1 MKGLA
6 LKDLA
11 AEVERQAKTKR
22 DFIAPASRIKYVET
36 MGVKDTI
43 RHGFTQLR
51 LQGRD
56 DPFEMGPV
64 FHNQIGEHLKIP
76 RAYYQRMLSTAPVL
90 LRRNVNHWLAQ
101 DQSQRMIRTLDG
113 RARAFLSDRYRVLDN
128 YDLCEAILPL
138 FQKHGLEVVSA
149 NVTEKRMYLK
159 AVHPGLKAEIRSARK
174 IGDVVQGGV
183 NVWNSETGCG
193 TVGAAAFIYTLSCL
207 NGMTV
212 PMSGMKR
219 FHLGRRYEGD
229 EARAREIFRDETRLA
244 DDKAFFMKIQDVV
257 NACLEEKR
265 FQEVI
270 SKINRAAGD
279 NEIESKNG
287 RPLEEVVEITRK
299 SFSLTEGEGASI
311 MKHLVAGGDLSRWG
325 VAGAVARAAQDSE
338 NYDRFDDLQRIGGEI
353 IELPKKRWAEIA
365 LRN

>member
-11 AEVERQAKTKR
+11 AEVQRQAETKR
-22 DFIAPASRIKYVET
+22 DFIAPASRIKFVEERHRDVPGDT
-36 MGVKDTI
+36 LLAMQGQEKDLAI
-43 RHGFTQLR
+43 
-51 LQGRD
+51 
-56 DPFEMGPV
+56 GPL
-64 FHNQIGEHLKIP
+64 FHNQIGEHLNIP
-76 RAYYQRMLSTAPVL
+76 RKYYQRMLESAPVL
-90 LRRNVNHWLAQ
+90 LRRNVNHWLAS
-101 DQSQRMIRTLDG
+101 DPSDRMIRTLDG

-149 NVTEKRMYLK
+149 NVTEKRLYLK
-159 AVHPGLKAEIRSARK
+159 AIHPGLKAEIRSRK
-174 IGDVVQGGV
+174 KVGDIVQGGV

-193 TVGAAAFIYTLSCL
+193 TVGAAAYIYTLSCL

-219 FHLGRRYEGD
+219 FHLGRRHDGD
-229 EARAREIFRDETRLA
+229 EARAQEIFRDETREA

-265 FQEVI
+265 FQEVVA
-270 SKINRAAGD
+270 KINNAAGD
-279 NEIESKNG
+279 NEIESPNG
-287 RPLEEVVEITRK
+287 RPLEEVVEVTRK
-299 SFSLTEGEGASI
+299 SFNLTEGEGASI
-311 MKHLVAGGDLSRWG
+311 LKHLVAGGDLSRWG
-325 VAGAVARAAQDSE
+325 VVNAVTRAAQDAE

>member
-11 AEVERQAKTKR
+11 AEVKRQAETKR
-22 DFIAPASRIKYVET
+22 DFIAPASRIEFVEE
-36 MGVKDTI
+36 KWS
-43 RHGFTQLR
+43 
-51 LQGRD
+51 D
-56 DPFEMGPV
+56 DPGDTRLSMRGHDKTLSIGPV

-76 RAYYQRMLSTAPVL
+76 RAYYQRMLGSAPVL
-90 LRRNVNHWLAQ
+90 LRRNANHWLAQ
-101 DQSQRMIRTLDG
+101 DPSQRLVRTLDG

-128 YDLCEAILPL
+128 FDLCEAVLPL
-138 FQKHGLEVVSA
+138 FSKHGLEVVSA
-149 NVTEKRMYLK
+149 NVTEKRLYLK
-159 AVHPGLKAEIRSARK
+159 AIHPGLKAEIRGRK
-174 IGDVVQGGV
+174 VGDIVQGGV

-193 TVGAAAFIYTLSCL
+193 SVGAAAYIYTLSCL

-219 FHLGRRYEGD
+219 FHLGRRYGGD
-229 EARAREIFRDETRLA
+229 EASAQEIFRDETRLA

-257 NACLEEKR
+257 SACLTEKR
-265 FQEVI
+265 FQEVVGR
-270 SKINRAAGD
+270 INSAASD
-279 NEIESKNG
+279 NEIGSPNG
-287 RPLEEVVEITRK
+287 RPLEEVIEVTRK
-299 SFSLTEGEGASI
+299 SFNLTEGEGASI
-311 MKHLVAGGDLSRWG
+311 LKHLVAGGDLSRWG
-325 VAGAVARAAQDSE
+325 VANAVTRAAQDSE